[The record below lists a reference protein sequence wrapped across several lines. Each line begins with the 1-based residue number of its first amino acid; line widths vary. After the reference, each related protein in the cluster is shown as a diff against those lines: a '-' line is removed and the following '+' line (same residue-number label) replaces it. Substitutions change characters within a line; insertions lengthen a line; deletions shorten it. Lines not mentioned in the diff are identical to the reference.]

1 MQNGVRLCNLN
12 RCKIKDSCEVCCFVF
27 PSCVEFCFLRF
38 GLFSIMTK
46 RRLIWIHISWP
57 GIWYRGNGLRGPM
70 RTQRGAPAVQLHLP
84 ICLWCCRP
92 PLHRE
97 LHFLPERSSGRW
109 LHAEH
114 ANFTYIYKYRSTHAY
129 TFNEPA
135 LHQHAIGHILIIDQ
149 ISTTIFYNQPHTL
162 LKMKVL
168 HDNIEEPFLAV
179 WLHKPSPWLEV
190 VRISGRERNGII
202 KSNCCWLNKKMQQ
215 RMYLH

>member
-1 MQNGVRLCNLN
+1 MILKQPAAELNTDHSQQSWYGVTEILHLMQNGVRLWNLN

-27 PSCVEFCFLRF
+27 PSRVEFCFLRF
-38 GLFSIMTK
+38 GLFSIMTT

-135 LHQHAIGHILIIDQ
+135 LHQHAIGHDL
-149 ISTTIFYNQPHTL
+149 SEL
-162 LKMKVL
+162 GVAVC
-168 HDNIEEPFLAV
+168 NICLDKTP
-179 WLHKPSPWLEV
+179 
-190 VRISGRERNGII
+190 
-202 KSNCCWLNKKMQQ
+202 
-215 RMYLH
+215 YLTKNNPL